1 MRFSP
6 LFVCLL
12 VSLVTLPA
20 IAADWLNQD
29 VAYSGTRTMR
39 MNDQVISGP
48 IYYDHGKERFEWA
61 MEGERQVSLRRP
73 DSQRFFMIMM
83 DRGMGMEMK
92 IDDPRAMMDM
102 TVVGALAPEE
112 MGRETR
118 AGESVTKY
126 QVVQEQVTF
135 LFWVTDDGIPL
146 HIEGIQ
152 GGERVEVTLSDLKRG
167 PQPAE
172 LFEPPADIQI
182 IPMPD
187 Q

>member
-1 MRFSP
+1 MRFLRP
-6 LFVCLL
+6 FIFLL
-12 VSLVTLPA
+12 VSSVALPA
-20 IAADWLNQD
+20 AAADWLNQE

-39 MNDQVISGP
+39 MNGQEISGP

-61 MEGERQVSLRRP
+61 TEGDRQVSLRRP
-73 DSQRFFMIMM
+73 DSQRFYMIML

-102 TVVGALAPEE
+102 TVAGTLAPEE

-118 AGESVTKY
+118 EGESVTKFR
-126 QVVQEQVTF
+126 VVEEQVTF

-152 GGERVEVTLSDLKRG
+152 GGERVEVSLSDLERG

-172 LFEPPADIQI
+172 LFEPPAGIQI